1 MGMRFERRI
10 LLLSLLTGAV
20 GTAISLFC
28 IGTSPLSVEAKVTLS
43 ILIVGVWLG
52 LAFHVRTVVAFPLR
66 TLSNLM
72 GALREGDYALRA
84 RGASPNDA
92 MGEAVWELN
101 ALAESLREQRLGA
114 AEATALLRRVMAQVD
129 IAMFG
134 FDAERKLRLVND
146 SGRQLLGRS
155 QDEVLGKSAGALGLE
170 GCLDGPTPRVVDLV
184 MGGRAGRWEVRRGD
198 YREKGVSHQLVF
210 LSDLTR
216 TLHEEERLA
225 WKRLLQV
232 LRHEINNSLTPIQS
246 VAQSLD
252 TLMKR
257 RPRPSDWESDMRDG
271 LGIIAERSEQLD
283 RFVGAYSRLTH
294 LPEPSFDDVAVG
306 ACVRH
311 AVGLEQRMTVSVQAG
326 PDVTI
331 RGDRGQ
337 IEQLLI
343 NILSNAVEA
352 SMEAVRSGVGS
363 VSVGWQVVGAQLELW
378 VDDDGPG
385 VDPANDPFIPFF
397 TTKPHGSGIGLALS
411 RQIAEMHGGSL
422 TLENHANTLGC
433 RACLRLPVPSA

>member
-1 MGMRFERRI
+1 VRMRFEHRI
-10 LLLSLLTGAV
+10 LLLSLMTGTV
-20 GTAISLFC
+20 GTGVSLFY
-28 IGTSPLSVEAKVTLS
+28 IGTSQLSVETKVTLA
-43 ILIVGVWLG
+43 ILIVGIWLG
-52 LAFHVRTVVAFPLR
+52 FAFHVRTVVAFPLR

-114 AEATALLRRVMAQVD
+114 AEATALLRRIMAQID

-134 FDAERKLRLVND
+134 FDAEGRLRLVND
-146 SGRQLLGRS
+146 SGRQLLGKD
-155 QDEVLGKSAGALGLE
+155 QDQVMGQTAGELGLD
-170 GCLDGPTPRVVDLV
+170 GCLDGPTPRVVDLA
-184 MGGRAGRWEVRRGD
+184 MAGRTGRWEVRRGD

-225 WKRLLQV
+225 WKRLIQV

-246 VAQSLD
+246 VAQSLN

-257 RPRPSDWESDMRDG
+257 NPRPSDWEGDMRDG
-271 LGIIAERSEQLD
+271 LEVIAERSEQLD
-283 RFVGAYSRLTH
+283 RFVGAYSRLAH
-294 LPEPSFDDVAVG
+294 LPEPSFDDVDIG

-311 AVGLEQRMTVSVQAG
+311 AVGLEQRLTVSVQAG

-343 NILSNAVEA
+343 NITSNAVEA
-352 SMEAVRSGVGS
+352 RMEGADSSVAS
-363 VSVGWQVVGAQLELW
+363 VSVGWQIVGAQLELW

-385 VDPANDPFIPFF
+385 VDPTSDPFIPFF

-411 RQIAEMHGGSL
+411 RQIAEAHGGSL
-422 TLENHANTLGC
+422 TLENHPNAPGC
-433 RACLRLPVPSA
+433 RACLRLPVKPI